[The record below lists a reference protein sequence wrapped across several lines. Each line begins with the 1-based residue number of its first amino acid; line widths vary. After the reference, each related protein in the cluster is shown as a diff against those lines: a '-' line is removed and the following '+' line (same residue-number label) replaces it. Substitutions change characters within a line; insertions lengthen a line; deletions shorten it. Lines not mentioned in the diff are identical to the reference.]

1 MSGHAARHSAAANG
15 RRRFTHRGRGD
26 GAVMFLSQ
34 VLEVPGGQCQVGR
47 VREPYGGSPFR
58 GTARRRVGQRCVSD
72 SLVE

>member
-1 MSGHAARHSAAANG
+1 
-15 RRRFTHRGRGD
+15 
-26 GAVMFLSQ
+26 VMFLSQ